1 MTDEARVHPPKFSEE
16 KFRKVHIFVSGR
28 VQRVFFRENTKKRAE
43 GLGIV
48 GWVKNLPDGRVEAVF
63 EGEKS
68 KVEELINRTKKGS
81 LIARIDELKVILEE
95 YKEEFDNFEIRCD

>member
-1 MTDEARVHPPKFSEE
+1 MNRVRARIYVVGKVQSVFYRNFI
-16 KFRKVHIFVSGR
+16 KRKAIALNV
-28 VQRVFFRENTKKRAE
+28 T
-43 GLGIV
+43 
-48 GWVKNLPDGRVEAVF
+48 GWVRNLPDGRVEAVF

-81 LIARIDELKVILEE
+81 LIAQVDELKVMPEE

>member
-1 MTDEARVHPPKFSEE
+1 MEGKVR
-16 KFRKVHIFVSGR
+16 VHIFVSGR
-28 VQRVFFRENTKKRAE
+28 VQGVFFRENTRKRAKK
-43 GLGIV
+43 LGIT
-48 GWVKNLPDGRVEAVF
+48 GWVRNIPDGRVEAVF

-81 LIARIDELKVILEE
+81 LIARVDGVEVILEE